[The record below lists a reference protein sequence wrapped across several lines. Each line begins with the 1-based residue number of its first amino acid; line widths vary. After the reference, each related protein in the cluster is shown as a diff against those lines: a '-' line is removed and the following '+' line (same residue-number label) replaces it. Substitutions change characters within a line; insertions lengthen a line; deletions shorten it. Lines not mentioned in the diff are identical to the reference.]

1 MRYTKFFGEIN
12 KENGLQQISRYQLA
26 RIMNIAF
33 LEGKVVGVQA
43 TAKTFK
49 ENINSRGTELLNF
62 QIRKRITELTGNK
75 DPKSL
80 MEEICYLSEKEL

>member
-1 MRYTKFFGEIN
+1 MRYTRFFGQLN

-33 LEGKVVGVQA
+33 LEGKILGVQD

-49 ENINSRGTELLNF
+49 ENINPKGTELLKF
-62 QIRKRITELTGNK
+62 QIHKRITELTGNK
-75 DPKSL
+75 EPKSL
-80 MEEICYLSEKEL
+80 MEEICYLSEKEM

>member
-1 MRYTKFFGEIN
+1 MRYTRFFGQLN
-12 KENGLQQISRYQLA
+12 KENGLQQISRYQLG

-33 LEGKVVGVQA
+33 LEGKLSGVKD

-49 ENINSRGTELLNF
+49 ENINARGTELLNF
-62 QIRKRITELTGNK
+62 QINKRITELTGNK

>member
-1 MRYTKFFGEIN
+1 MRYTKFFGQIN

-33 LEGKVVGVQA
+33 LEGKVLGVEA
-43 TAKTFK
+43 TAATFN
-49 ENINSRGTELLNF
+49 ENINSKGTELLKF
-62 QIRKRITELTGNK
+62 QIRKRVTELTGNK

-80 MEEICYLSEKEL
+80 MEEICYLSEKEI

>member
-1 MRYTKFFGEIN
+1 MRYTRFFGQLN

-33 LEGKVVGVQA
+33 LEGKLSGVQD
-43 TAKTFK
+43 TTKTFK
-49 ENINSRGTELLNF
+49 ENINTRGTELLYF
-62 QIRKRITELTGNK
+62 QIQKRITELTGNK

>member
-33 LEGKVVGVQA
+33 LEGKVLGVQA

-80 MEEICYLSEKEL
+80 MEEICYLSEKEQ